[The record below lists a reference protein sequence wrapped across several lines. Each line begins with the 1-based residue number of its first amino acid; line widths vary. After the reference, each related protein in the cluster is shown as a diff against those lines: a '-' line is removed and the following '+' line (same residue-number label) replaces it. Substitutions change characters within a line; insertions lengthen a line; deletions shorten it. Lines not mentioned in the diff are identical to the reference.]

1 MKTQI
6 IKHTLCCG
14 LLFAGSLFLLSA
26 SKGKNYRDMSLSPA
40 ERADLLLKEMTL
52 EEKVGQMC
60 QYVGPGHIE
69 QNEQKA
75 EQDSNDMGNIDANAF
90 GLKSRVIIDKV
101 RRGEIGSFLHVLS
114 VEEANALQKVAQQT
128 RLKIPLLIG
137 VDAIHGN
144 GLHAGCTVYP
154 TSIGMAATFNPDLL
168 EKIGQETASEMRASG
183 MHWAFNP
190 NLDVARDARWG
201 RIGETFGEDTYLV
214 TRMGTSLIWGLQGRD
229 GVQSNRVLACAKH
242 LIGGGE
248 PAGGI
253 NAAPMDMSE
262 QKLREVFL
270 PPFVSA
276 VQSKVFTVMA
286 AHNELN
292 GIPCH
297 GNSWLLND
305 LLRDEMKFNGFIV
318 SDWMDIERMHSMHHY
333 LPSEEEAFRV
343 SVEAGIDMHM
353 QGEKYFETIVE
364 AVRSGRIS
372 EARIDKAVRKILEAK
387 FLLGLFEKSVIDIP
401 GTRNLIA
408 PAEHRQTAL
417 DAARQSLVLLKND
430 GLLPLKKESYRKIFI
445 VGPNVDSQTILG
457 DWAMPQPDENVL
469 TVYDGIRAA
478 CPEAQIDSLC
488 FSGVITSITPEDIEK
503 AGRKA
508 KEADLNIVVIGENAQ
523 RYESK
528 GRTCGENCDRD
539 NLDFPGLQQELLEK
553 VYASEKPTVL
563 VMLNGRPLSV
573 VWANKYL
580 SAILDAWEP
589 GMMGGQ
595 AIAEVLFGEVNPC
608 GKLPVTVPYNVG
620 QVQTIY
626 NHKASQYSRRFA
638 LTHTGPLFPF
648 GYGLSYTSYQYGK
661 PSLSKDRI
669 KKNESVTVSFDVTN
683 TGKMD
688 GTEIVQL
695 YIRDEYASITRPV
708 KELKDFRRVFLKAG
722 ETKKVE
728 FVIDPDDLKF
738 YTVRKVWEVEPGDFT
753 IMVGASSADKDLQKL
768 ALKVLE
774 N

>member
-1 MKTQI
+1 MKTQT
-6 IKHTLCCG
+6 IKQYLFCSFM
-14 LLFAGSLFLLSA
+14 FAGSVLLMGA
-26 SKGKNYRDMSLSPA
+26 STGKSYRDTSLSPA
-40 ERADLLLKEMTL
+40 RRADLLLKEMTL
-52 EEKVGQMC
+52 EEKIGQMC
-60 QYVGPGHIE
+60 QYVGPGHIK

-75 EQDSNDMGNIDANAF
+75 DQNSSDMGNIDANAF
-90 GLKSRVIIDKV
+90 GLKSQAIIDKV
-101 RRGEIGSFLHVLS
+101 RKGEIGSFLHVLS
-114 VEEANALQKVAQQT
+114 VDEANALQQVAQQT

-154 TSIGMAATFNPDLL
+154 TSIGMASTFNPDLL
-168 EKIGQETASEMRASG
+168 EKSGRETASEMRASG

-214 TRMGTSLIWGLQGRD
+214 TRMGTSLILGLQGRD
-229 GVQSNRVLACAKH
+229 GVEPDRVLACAKH

-270 PPFVSA
+270 PPFISA

-297 GNSWLLND
+297 GNYWLLND
-305 LLRDEMKFNGFIV
+305 LLRDEMGFKGFIV

-353 QGEKYFETIVE
+353 QGDNYYETIL
-364 AVRSGRIS
+364 ASVRDGRIP
-372 EARIDKAVRKILEAK
+372 ETRIDKAVHKILEAK
-387 FLLGLFEKSVIDIP
+387 FLLGLFEKPVVDIP
-401 GTRNLIA
+401 ATRKLIA
-408 PAEHRQTAL
+408 PAAHRETAL

-430 GLLPLKKESYRKIFI
+430 GLLPLKKGAYRKIFI
-445 VGPNVDSQTILG
+445 TGPNADSQTILG
-457 DWAMPQPDENVL
+457 DWAMPQPDDNVV
-469 TVYDGIRAA
+469 TVYEGIRAA
-478 CPEAQIDSLC
+478 CPDASIDSLC
-488 FSGVITSITPEDIEK
+488 FSGVITSITPEDVEM

-508 KEADLNIVVIGENAQ
+508 QEADLNIVVIGENSQ

-539 NLDFPGLQQELLEK
+539 NLDFPGLQQDLLEK
-553 VYASEKPTVL
+553 VCASGKPTVL
-563 VMLNGRPLSV
+563 VMLNGRPLSI
-573 VWANKYL
+573 VWANEHVP
-580 SAILDAWEP
+580 AILEAWEP

-595 AIAEVLFGEVNPC
+595 AIAEALFGDINPC

-620 QVQTIY
+620 QIQTIY
-626 NHKASQYSRRFA
+626 NHKASQYSRQFA
-638 LTHTGPLFPF
+638 LGHTGPLYPF
-648 GYGLSYTSYQYGK
+648 GFGLSYTSYQYGK
-661 PSLSKDRI
+661 PVLSKDKIR
-669 KKNESVTVSFDVTN
+669 KDESVTVSFDVTN

-695 YIRDEYASITRPV
+695 YIRDEYGSITRPV
-708 KELKDFRRVFLKAG
+708 KELKGFQRVSLKAG
-722 ETKKVE
+722 ETKRVE
-728 FVIDPDDLKF
+728 FAITPDDLKF
-738 YTVRKVWEVEPGDFT
+738 YTVRKLWEVEPGDFT
-753 IMVGASSADKDLQKL
+753 LMVGSSSADKDLQKL
-768 ALKVLE
+768 ALTVE
-774 N
+774 GD

>member
-1 MKTQI
+1 M
-6 IKHTLCCG
+6 
-14 LLFAGSLFLLSA
+14 SA
-26 SKGKNYRDMSLSPA
+26 SAGKSYRDASLSPA

-52 EEKVGQMC
+52 EEKIGQMC

-69 QNEQKA
+69 QNERKA
-75 EQDSNDMGNIDANAF
+75 DQDSQDMGNIDANAF
-90 GLKSRVIIDKV
+90 GLKSRAIIDKV
-101 RRGEIGSFLHVLS
+101 RKGEIGSFLHVLS
-114 VEEANALQKVAQQT
+114 VDEANALQQVARQS

-154 TSIGMAATFNPDLL
+154 TAIGMASTFNPDLL
-168 EKIGQETASEMRASG
+168 EKSGRETASEMRASG

-214 TRMGTSLIWGLQGRD
+214 TRMGTSLILGLQGRD
-229 GVQSNRVLACAKH
+229 GVEPDRVLACAKH

-270 PPFVSA
+270 PPFISA
-276 VQSKVFTVMA
+276 VRSNVFTVMA

-297 GNSWLLND
+297 GNFWLLND
-305 LLRDEMKFNGFIV
+305 LLRDEMQFKGFIV

-353 QGEKYFETIVE
+353 QGDRYFETVLE
-364 AVRSGRIS
+364 AVRSGRIT
-372 EARIDKAVRKILEAK
+372 EVRIDRAVRKILEAK
-387 FLLGLFEKSVIDIP
+387 FLLGLFEHPIVDIP
-401 GTRNLIA
+401 GTRSLIA

-417 DAARQSLVLLKND
+417 EAARQSLVLLKND
-430 GLLPLKKESYRKIFI
+430 GLLPLKKGAYRKIFI
-445 VGPNVDSQTILG
+445 VGPNADSQTILG
-457 DWAMPQPDENVL
+457 DWAMPQPDENVI
-469 TVYDGIRAA
+469 TVYEGIRVA
-478 CPEAQIDSLC
+478 CPDAAIDSLC
-488 FSGVITSITPEDIEK
+488 FSGVITNIRPEEIEM

-508 KEADLNIVVIGENAQ
+508 KEADLNVVVIGENAQ

-539 NLDFPGLQQELLEK
+539 NLDFPGLQQDLLEK
-553 VYASEKPTVL
+553 IHASGKPTVL

-573 VWANKYL
+573 VWANEHIP
-580 SAILDAWEP
+580 AILEAWEP

-595 AIAEVLFGEVNPC
+595 AIAEVLFGDVNPC

-661 PSLSKDRI
+661 PRLSKPTIRKD
-669 KKNESVTVSFDVTN
+669 ESVTVSFDVAN

-695 YIRDEYASITRPV
+695 YIRDEYGSVTRPV
-708 KELKDFRRVFLKAG
+708 KELKGFQRVFLKAG
-722 ETKKVE
+722 ETKRVE
-728 FVIDPDDLKF
+728 FAVTPDELKF
-738 YTVRKVWEVEPGDFT
+738 YTARGVWEVEPGDFT
-753 IMVGASSADKDLQKL
+753 ILVGSSSADNDLQAL
-768 ALKVLE
+768 ALKVE
-774 N
+774 DN

>member
-1 MKTQI
+1 MKTQT
-6 IKHTLCCG
+6 IKHTFFCG
-14 LLFAGSLFLLSA
+14 LLFTGSLFLMSA
-26 SKGKNYRDMSLSPA
+26 SEGKNYRDTSLSPA

-52 EEKVGQMC
+52 EEKIGQMC

-75 EQDSNDMGNIDANAF
+75 DQDSNDMGNIDANAF

-101 RRGEIGSFLHVLS
+101 RKGEIGSFLHVLS

-154 TSIGMAATFNPDLL
+154 TSIGMASTFNPDLL
-168 EKIGQETASEMRASG
+168 EKIGKETASEMRASG

-229 GVQSNRVLACAKH
+229 GVQSDRVLACAKH

-353 QGEKYFETIVE
+353 QGDKYFETIVD

-372 EARIDKAVRKILEAK
+372 ETRIDNAVRKILEAK

-401 GTRNLIA
+401 RTRNLIA

-430 GLLPLKKESYRKIFI
+430 GLLPLKKESYRRIFV

-488 FSGVITSITPEDIEK
+488 FSGVITSITPEDIEL

-573 VWANKYL
+573 VWANKHL
-580 SAILDAWEP
+580 PAILEAWEP

-638 LTHTGPLFPF
+638 LTHTGHLFPF
-648 GYGLSYTSYQYGK
+648 GYGLSYTSYRYGK
-661 PSLSKDRI
+661 PSLSKDKI
-669 KKNESVTVSFDVTN
+669 NKDESVTVSFDVTN

-695 YIRDEYASITRPV
+695 YIRDEYGSITRPV
-708 KELKDFRRVFLKAG
+708 KELKDFRRLFLKAG

-753 IMVGASSADKDLQKL
+753 IMVGSSSADEDLQKL

>member
-1 MKTQI
+1 MKTQA
-6 IKHTLCCG
+6 IKHS
-14 LLFAGSLFLLSA
+14 LFCSLWIAGSIFLMSA
-26 SKGKNYRDMSLSPA
+26 SAGKSYRDTSLSPA

-52 EEKVGQMC
+52 EEKIGQMC

-69 QNEQKA
+69 QNERKA
-75 EQDSNDMGNIDANAF
+75 DQDSQDMGNIDANAF
-90 GLKSRVIIDKV
+90 GLKSRAIIDKV
-101 RRGEIGSFLHVLS
+101 RKGEIGSFLHVLS
-114 VEEANALQKVAQQT
+114 VDEANALQQVARQS

-154 TSIGMAATFNPDLL
+154 TAIGMASTFNPDLL
-168 EKIGQETASEMRASG
+168 EKSGRETASEMRASG

-214 TRMGTSLIWGLQGRD
+214 TRMGTSLILGLQGRD
-229 GVQSNRVLACAKH
+229 GVEPDRVLACAKH

-270 PPFVSA
+270 PPFISA
-276 VQSKVFTVMA
+276 VRSNVFTVMA

-297 GNSWLLND
+297 GNFWLLND
-305 LLRDEMKFNGFIV
+305 LLRDEMQFKGFIV

-353 QGEKYFETIVE
+353 QGDRYFETVLE
-364 AVRSGRIS
+364 AVRSGRIP
-372 EARIDKAVRKILEAK
+372 EARIDRAVRKILEAK
-387 FLLGLFEKSVIDIP
+387 FLLGLFEHPIVDIP
-401 GTRNLIA
+401 GTRSLIA

-417 DAARQSLVLLKND
+417 EAARQSLVLLKND
-430 GLLPLKKESYRKIFI
+430 GLLPLKKGAYRKIFI
-445 VGPNVDSQTILG
+445 VGPNADSQTILG
-457 DWAMPQPDENVL
+457 DWAMPQPDENVI
-469 TVYDGIRAA
+469 TVYEGIRAA
-478 CPEAQIDSLC
+478 CPDAAIDSLC
-488 FSGVITSITPEDIEK
+488 FSGVITNIRPEEIEM

-508 KEADLNIVVIGENAQ
+508 KEVDLNVVVIGENAQ

-539 NLDFPGLQQELLEK
+539 NLDFPGLQQDLLEK
-553 VYASEKPTVL
+553 IHASGKPTVL

-573 VWANKYL
+573 VWANEHIP
-580 SAILDAWEP
+580 AILEAWEP
-589 GMMGGQ
+589 GVMGGQ
-595 AIAEVLFGEVNPC
+595 AIAEVLFGDVNPC

-661 PSLSKDRI
+661 PRLSKPTIRKD
-669 KKNESVTVSFDVTN
+669 ESVTVSFDVTN

-695 YIRDEYASITRPV
+695 YIRDEYGSVTRPV
-708 KELKDFRRVFLKAG
+708 KELKGFQRVFLKAG
-722 ETKKVE
+722 ETKRVE
-728 FVIDPDDLKF
+728 FAVTPDELKF
-738 YTVRKVWEVEPGDFT
+738 YTARGVWEVEPGDFT
-753 IMVGASSADKDLQKL
+753 ILVGSSSADNDLQAL
-768 ALKVLE
+768 ALKVE
-774 N
+774 DN

>member
-1 MKTQI
+1 MKTQAI
-6 IKHTLCCG
+6 RH
-14 LLFAGSLFLLSA
+14 SLFLSLLFMGSIFLMSA
-26 SKGKNYRDMSLSPA
+26 SIGKSYRDTSLSPA

-52 EEKVGQMC
+52 EEKIGQMC
-60 QYVGPGHIE
+60 QYVGPGHIK
-69 QNEQKA
+69 QNEQKVD
-75 EQDSNDMGNIDANAF
+75 QDSHDMGNIDANAF
-90 GLKSRVIIDKV
+90 GLKSQTIIDKV
-101 RRGEIGSFLHVLS
+101 RKGEIGSFLHVLS
-114 VEEANALQKVAQQT
+114 VDEANALQQVARQS

-144 GLHAGCTVYP
+144 GLHSGCTVYP
-154 TSIGMAATFNPDLL
+154 TAIGMASTFNPDLL
-168 EKIGQETASEMRASG
+168 EKSGRETASEMRASG

-214 TRMGTSLIWGLQGRD
+214 TRMGTSLILGLQGRD
-229 GVQSNRVLACAKH
+229 GVEPDRVLACAKH

-276 VQSKVFTVMA
+276 VRSNVFTVMA

-297 GNSWLLND
+297 GNFWLLND
-305 LLRDEMKFNGFIV
+305 LLRDEMQFKGFIV
-318 SDWMDIERMHSMHHY
+318 SDWMDIERMYSMHHY

-353 QGEKYFETIVE
+353 QGDNYFETVLD
-364 AVRSGRIS
+364 AVRGGRIP
-372 EARIDKAVRKILEAK
+372 EARIDKAVHKILEAK
-387 FLLGLFEKSVIDIP
+387 FLLGLFENPIVDVRK
-401 GTRNLIA
+401 TRNLIA
-408 PAEHRQTAL
+408 PAEHRSTAL
-417 DAARQSLVLLKND
+417 EAARQSLVLLKND
-430 GLLPLKKESYRKIFI
+430 GLLPLKKDAYRRIFI
-445 VGPNVDSQTILG
+445 VGPNADSQTILG
-457 DWAMPQPDENVL
+457 DWAMPQPDENVM
-469 TVYDGIRAA
+469 TVYEGIRAS
-478 CPEAQIDSLC
+478 CPDVTIDSLC
-488 FSGVITSITPEDIEK
+488 FSGVITNIKPEDIKK
-503 AGRKA
+503 AERKA
-508 KEADLNIVVIGENAQ
+508 KEADLNVVVIGENAQ

-539 NLDFPGLQQELLEK
+539 NLDFPGLQQDLLEK
-553 VYASEKPTVL
+553 VYASGKPTVL

-573 VWANKYL
+573 VWANEHIP
-580 SAILDAWEP
+580 AILEAWEP

-626 NHKASQYSRRFA
+626 NHKSSQYSRRFA
-638 LTHTGPLFPF
+638 LAHTGPLFPF

-661 PSLSKDRI
+661 PYLSKNTI
-669 KKNESVTVSFDVTN
+669 KKDESVTVSFEVTN

-708 KELKDFRRVFLKAG
+708 KELKGFQRVFLKAG

-728 FVIDPDDLKF
+728 FTITPDELKF

-753 IMVGASSADKDLQKL
+753 IMVGSSSADKDLQKL
-768 ALKVLE
+768 ALKVE
-774 N
+774 NN